1 MSQAFPSRGRMV
13 GCCAAL
19 VLIVLAIAG
28 PARATPTD
36 FAFGTVQNYDYEGQG
51 GFCVA
56 ASFING
62 ATYLKNAYPSVYG
75 GTSLATG
82 PESTPAAAALDFA
95 YNGWKSPQGT
105 SFAGYYSRVNQNGSN
120 FGDWW
125 QTTIDWTESYAPGKT
140 AYSGQVAGWL
150 TGENP
155 ATWTQ
160 GSHVANHSPTAS
172 FLASAAASND
182 FVELGIFGYQV
193 SGNRLSLIG
202 GHAID
207 LGNITYAQGVY
218 TLSYEDPNFP
228 TSQFLS
234 AQLSSIDINGQDFL
248 TFYDPHTFDANVLI
262 DAVFAES
269 PLAVPESVPVSVP
282 EPGTLILVVVA
293 VVAMGGHA
301 RRKR

>member
-1 MSQAFPSRGRMV
+1 M
-13 GCCAAL
+13 
-19 VLIVLAIAG
+19 
-28 PARATPTD
+28 
-36 FAFGTVQNYDYEGQG
+36 
-51 GFCVA
+51 A

-62 ATYLKNAYPSVYG
+62 ATYLRTPASQVYG
-75 GTSLATG
+75 GTVGHRPKTRPRRHS
-82 PESTPAAAALDFA
+82 DFA

-228 TSQFLS
+228 TSQFLL
-234 AQLSSIDINGQDFL
+234 ARLSGIDINGQDFL
-248 TFYDPHTFDANVLI
+248 TFYDPQPSTPTSSSTRSSRNRRWPFQ
-262 DAVFAES
+262 S
-269 PLAVPESVPVSVP
+269 PFRCPSGAGHVDP
-282 EPGTLILVVVA
+282 VVVA
-293 VVAMGGHA
+293 VVANGRP
-301 RRKR
+301 RRRAVGAGNYRVQGSGVRVLLLC